1 MDTKPLPMK
10 DGILVRETTVDDIAE
25 IVRHRR
31 AMFEDMGVGDSA
43 SLDRM
48 VSASGPYLRQTIAQ
62 DCYRGWFAMTAPNQV
77 AGGVGILLQS
87 SPPRPW
93 EVQSRRAYLLNLYVY
108 PEHRRKGI
116 ARLLAEASVEWCRRE
131 GFVTVSLHASE
142 LGRPLYEALG
152 FEPTNEMRLKL
163 G

>member
-1 MDTKPLPMK
+1 METKALPMQ
-10 DGILVRETTVDDIAE
+10 DGIVVRETTVDDIRE

-48 VSASGPYLRQTIAQ
+48 ESASGPYIEETIAQ
-62 DCYRGWFAMTAPNQV
+62 DCYRGWFAVTALNQI

-93 EVQSRRAYLLNLYVY
+93 EVRFRRAYLLNLYVY
-108 PEHRRKGI
+108 PEYRRRGI
-116 ARLLAEASVEWCRRE
+116 ARLLTETSVEWCRRE
-131 GFVTVSLHASE
+131 GFVTVSLHASDR
-142 LGRPLYEALG
+142 GRPLYESLG

-163 G
+163 E